1 MWRIERTRNV
11 SCAKAA
17 DAARR
22 SASVGAAQLPYEI
35 LWEAF
40 ADTQANPG
48 PDEISAYLKRFHI
61 PEPLP
66 TLAIAMN
73 TTQNTLSLSLRSF
86 MEIRN
91 ECAHTGSAK
100 NVPTTSDV
108 RGYCKLLEH
117 VGTGIVTVFQNALGA
132 PPYMAPAAA
141 PASAAPAGPQL
152 QP

>member
-1 MWRIERTRNV
+1 MARQERSADPLV
-11 SCAKAA
+11 LAKAA

-22 SASVGAAQLPYEI
+22 LASVGAAQLPYEI

-91 ECAHTGSAK
+91 ECAHTARRK
-100 NVPTTSDV
+100 MCQQLRMFVT
-108 RGYCKLLEH
+108 
-117 VGTGIVTVFQNALGA
+117 IVNC
-132 PPYMAPAAA
+132 
-141 PASAAPAGPQL
+141 
-152 QP
+152 